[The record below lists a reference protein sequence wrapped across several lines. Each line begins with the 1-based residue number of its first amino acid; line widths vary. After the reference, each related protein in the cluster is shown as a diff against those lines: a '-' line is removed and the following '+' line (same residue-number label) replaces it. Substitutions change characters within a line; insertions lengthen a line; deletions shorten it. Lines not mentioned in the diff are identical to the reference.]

1 MTVPWLVP
9 VTRSANRMR
18 QSQKVIIDN
27 TFYGGPW
34 TMCDDP
40 ETDPENISWH
50 DRCVALIK
58 PYVVGLCIGKS
69 DFTGHPQYANL
80 LCDSTNWWHLN
91 DLQKRPRRAAFYFAN
106 GLD

>member
-40 ETDPENISWH
+40 ETDPENISWN
-50 DRCVALIK
+50 DSCVALSNPMLSAFASESPISPAILK
-58 PYVVGLCIGKS
+58 MPICCAIQRIAG
-69 DFTGHPQYANL
+69 T
-80 LCDSTNWWHLN
+80 WN
-91 DLQKRPRRAAFYFAN
+91 DL
-106 GLD
+106 